1 MNKQKEE
8 AKGLVG
14 KFKEDVKDLKSA
26 WAKNLNIED
35 MMSFASPE
43 EIIAYQNRKVELENE
58 VQRRIRIVF
67 KLNNFTS
74 RLDRRTPLY
83 SFTQFQNSAK
93 DLANYSVQSTRSSQA
108 ESRTKK
114 NWQMRR

>member
-1 MNKQKEE
+1 LNKQKEE

-26 WAKNLNIED
+26 WAKNLNIES

-43 EIIAYQNRKVELENE
+43 EIIAYQNRKVEPRMKFSEELGLENYL
-58 VQRRIRIVF
+58 VP
-67 KLNNFTS
+67 FT
-74 RLDRRTPLY
+74 L
-83 SFTQFQNSAK
+83 
-93 DLANYSVQSTRSSQA
+93 SSQI

-114 NWQMRR
+114 D

>member
-1 MNKQKEE
+1 M
-8 AKGLVG
+8 G

-58 VQRRIRIVF
+58 VQRRIRIVLKLLRELIHTQWYIPVVDTMTFVLAHAIF
-67 KLNNFTS
+67 KLEKTWQIIRFN
-74 RLDRRTPLY
+74 LLRTHK
-83 SFTQFQNSAK
+83 QNHGQRK
-93 DLANYSVQSTRSSQA
+93 IG
-108 ESRTKK
+108 K
-114 NWQMRR
+114 

>member
-1 MNKQKEE
+1 M
-8 AKGLVG
+8 G

-58 VQRRIRIVF
+58 VQRRIRNV
-67 KLNNFTS
+67 LN
-74 RLDRRTPLY
+74 
-83 SFTQFQNSAK
+83 
-93 DLANYSVQSTRSSQA
+93 
-108 ESRTKK
+108 
-114 NWQMRR
+114 

>member
-1 MNKQKEE
+1 MKWAILKRYPQTSDVIRDACKPNKSIDVASGLNKQKEE

-26 WAKNLNIED
+26 WAKNLNIES

-67 KLNNFTS
+67 MICVGGRYLS
-74 RLDRRTPLY
+74 
-83 SFTQFQNSAK
+83 
-93 DLANYSVQSTRSSQA
+93 DLF
-108 ESRTKK
+108 
-114 NWQMRR
+114 